1 MKRNVEGK
9 EKEGKE
15 NEENTTVSTEKEMQ
29 SGENLSQKKGGG
41 EQRMEMGGRR
51 A

>member
-1 MKRNVEGK
+1 MVERNVEGK
-9 EKEGKE
+9 EKEKK